1 MITKQEIL
9 EKQFSKKFNGYD
21 TVEVDEFLDEI
32 LKAFEALEQNGGYA
46 VPQGQKATPRPQLGY
61 AMDGKATELIEQA
74 EKRAQE
80 IMSATN
86 ENASMI
92 IASAQERAQ
101 ALRDEAKNYEYRIG
115 ELKNALRGFMRE
127 QMVLFDE
134 KIDGAY
140 RSTEK
145 KEEYKA
151 APVQKPVPVSEY
163 ERAMSSSDE
172 FLKSL
177 RQEER
182 VPHISELL
190 NEEGGEQ

>member
-1 MITKQEIL
+1 MCI
-9 EKQFSKKFNGYD
+9 
-21 TVEVDEFLDEI
+21 
-32 LKAFEALEQNGGYA
+32 
-46 VPQGQKATPRPQLGY
+46 
-61 AMDGKATELIEQA
+61 
-74 EKRAQE
+74 
-80 IMSATN
+80 
-86 ENASMI
+86 
-92 IASAQERAQ
+92 
-101 ALRDEAKNYEYRIG
+101 RDS
-115 ELKNALRGFMRE
+115 
-127 QMVLFDE
+127 
-134 KIDGAY
+134 